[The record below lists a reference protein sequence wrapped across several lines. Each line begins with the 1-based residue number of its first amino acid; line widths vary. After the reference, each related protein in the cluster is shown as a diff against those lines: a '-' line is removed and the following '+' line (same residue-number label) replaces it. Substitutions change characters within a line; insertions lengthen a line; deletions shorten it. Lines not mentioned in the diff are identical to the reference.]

1 MDDNRL
7 LCADVYT
14 TALHPSIGSFL
25 NGFNVTV
32 LAYGQ
37 TGSGKTYSV
46 GNRTSFAPSS
56 SPDRAKQISPPRIGE
71 KDGLLPR
78 FLCDVFAALKSEPS
92 TKTMKVS
99 FLEIYCDEIR
109 DLLQDKT
116 RSMAKGKPLT
126 IREEANKVWVEN
138 LRHVQV
144 DTVEKALEW
153 MNIGRQRQ
161 ATSATAMNDQSSR
174 SHAIYTLE
182 VSRKFAHEI
191 KMAKLTFV
199 DLAGSERIKKSKVEG
214 TQLKESIQINGKKLS
229 WHESHLYCYRTHCR
243 AWAS

>member
-1 MDDNRL
+1 MYS
-7 LCADVYT
+7 A
-14 TALHPSIGSFL
+14 ALHPLVGSFL

-37 TGSGKTYSV
+37 TGSGKTYTV
-46 GNRTSFAPSS
+46 GKRTSFAPSC
-56 SPDRAKQISPPRIGE
+56 SPDRAKQTSSPRISE

-78 FLCDVFAALKSEPS
+78 FLCDIFAALKSEPS

-116 RSMAKGKPLT
+116 RSLAKGKLA
-126 IREEANKVWVEN
+126 IREEAHKVWVEN

-153 MNIGRQRQ
+153 MNAGRHRQ

-214 TQLKESIQINGKKLS
+214 MQLKESIQINGTNCPSL
-229 WHESHLYCYRTHCR
+229 EYFC
-243 AWAS
+243 